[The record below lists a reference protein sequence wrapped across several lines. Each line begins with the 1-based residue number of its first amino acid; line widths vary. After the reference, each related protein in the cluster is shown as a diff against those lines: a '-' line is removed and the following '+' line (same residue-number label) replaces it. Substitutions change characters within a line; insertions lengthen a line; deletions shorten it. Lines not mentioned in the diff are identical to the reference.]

1 MRRRAQGQSVR
12 LQLFGV
18 AGADHGGLIMS
29 RELRDPLLDDEA
41 PPVKDDVEVAAP
53 TPGEAAAALED
64 KEYKSTLCLIR
75 GLYFLSGVSN
85 VSWGRFAAVFYVSIG
100 LDAFQIGILE
110 GVMPVT
116 ASVCQPFW
124 GYLSDK
130 TRNRKRVFL
139 ITKVVASL
147 ILLLQ
152 AVPLFVDVGFP
163 AILAISIG
171 MSMFSA
177 PGVLDAYAL
186 DVLGKSSGDYGTL
199 RLWCALSWGLGS
211 TLMGFVTGR
220 HWATMAC
227 YGLAAYHID
236 GICFACWSAD
246 LMDGDFT
253 YNFAIYAAFAF
264 VGTALIAWKVPNK
277 SKSEKEVK
285 SSDLHVKQL
294 IQAACAKNMIGFW
307 GLAVVF
313 GICESTTTL
322 MAGPVLC
329 VGKTIIFALGRLGI
343 AVVERLLFVFLQT
356 ELNASTTLCGGTVGV
371 SVLFE
376 LPVFYWGK
384 RILRWAGHDLMFLT
398 VCLDHFQ
405 LFVMFG
411 GEPHWPMRS
420 FSCLHILCNRRP
432 W

>member
-1 MRRRAQGQSVR
+1 
-12 LQLFGV
+12 
-18 AGADHGGLIMS
+18 MS
-29 RELRDPLLDDEA
+29 RELREPLLDEEA
-41 PPVKDDVEVAAP
+41 PPSKGDVAPRTEQEEVEQEA
-53 TPGEAAAALED
+53 TPGLED
-64 KEYKSTLCLIR
+64 REYKGTLCLIR

-211 TLMGFVTGR
+211 TLMGVVTGVCNCL
-220 HWATMAC
+220 TKMA
-227 YGLAAYHID
+227 IR
-236 GICFACWSAD
+236 
-246 LMDGDFT
+246 
-253 YNFAIYAAFAF
+253 
-264 VGTALIAWKVPNK
+264 AWHAPK
-277 SKSEKEVK
+277 
-285 SSDLHVKQL
+285 
-294 IQAACAKNMIGFW
+294 
-307 GLAVVF
+307 
-313 GICESTTTL
+313 
-322 MAGPVLC
+322 
-329 VGKTIIFALGRLGI
+329 
-343 AVVERLLFVFLQT
+343 
-356 ELNASTTLCGGTVGV
+356 
-371 SVLFE
+371 
-376 LPVFYWGK
+376 
-384 RILRWAGHDLMFLT
+384 
-398 VCLDHFQ
+398 
-405 LFVMFG
+405 
-411 GEPHWPMRS
+411 
-420 FSCLHILCNRRP
+420 
-432 W
+432 